1 MKKQLPIT
9 FRING
14 SGRFAESLIEKLSGD
29 FLGKFSADGEGL
41 VMEGQTISPP
51 KPLPWYPNNLAW
63 QLGFSRRDLRR
74 IPEMKPLH
82 EFIKAETEM
91 GAITRQEA
99 VSMIPPLFLDVHPH
113 HRVLDMCAAPG
124 TSIYMFL
131 CDWLGAA
138 PVPLAHAHA
147 QLTPRPAHALYTL
160 RFALCRLEDVPNVG
174 GTARYVGRDVQ

>member
-29 FLGKFSADGEGL
+29 FMGKFSADREGM
-41 VMEGQTISPP
+41 VVEGQTISPP

-74 IPEMKPLH
+74 IPELKPLH

-124 TSIYMFL
+124 ASIYMF
-131 CDWLGAA
+131 
-138 PVPLAHAHA
+138 HA
-147 QLTPRPAHALYTL
+147 T
-160 RFALCRLEDVPNVG
+160 G
-174 GTARYVGRDVQ
+174 